1 MIFQPPHPVAQR
13 IVTDHLTFNICV
25 CVIIKHYIRR
35 TSSHRCL
42 CAYRALCQRCAY
54 RALCQ
59 RCAYRALCQR
69 CAQTEGGRSMPK
81 HAAR

>member
-1 MIFQPPHPVAQR
+1 MYEVPAAMIFQPPHPVAQR

-59 RCAYRALCQR
+59 RCA
-69 CAQTEGGRSMPK
+69 QTEGGRSMPK